1 MIGTRGATIV
11 MLVNFILAS
20 ALGVGAGGLT
30 CLAFRRAWGLKTALI
45 DAVLAAVVAVVAVYV
60 VLAIDTARGELKSR
74 VGLVLVIATSAVVV
88 RHCRPFRNL
97 LSH

>member
-1 MIGTRGATIV
+1 MIGTRGAAV
-11 MLVNFILAS
+11 LMLVNFILAS

-30 CLAFRRAWGLKTALI
+30 CVAFRRAWGLKTALI

-60 VLAIDTARGELKSR
+60 VSAIDNARGALQSR
-74 VGLVLVIATSAVVV
+74 VGLVLVIATGVVVV